1 MTAVQVVIL
10 AAGLGTRLG
19 LLSPKPLTL
28 LADGRSILQ
37 RQIDNI
43 RQGFGDDA
51 RVTLVVGYRMDLLME
66 AFPDALFAYNQ
77 RYRETNTAASLHK
90 ALHSSS
96 DGGVLWLN
104 GDVVFDAGIL
114 EVVRPWIEADQTF
127 VCVNTGPVAEEEVK
141 YTVDGDGCV
150 HTLSK
155 QVADGLGEAVG
166 INYISSRDKATLIAQ
181 LQRCGEQDYFERGI
195 EFAIAED
202 GMRVKAVDISSFFV
216 VEVDCLDDL
225 VRANTEV
232 IRTVTSAA

>member
-51 RVTLVVGYRMDLLME
+51 RVTLVVGYRMDLLIE

-77 RYRETNTAASLHK
+77 RYRETNTAASLLK

>member
-51 RVTLVVGYRMDLLME
+51 RVTLVVGYRMDLLIE

-77 RYRETNTAASLHK
+77 RYRETNTAASLLK

-127 VCVNTGPVAEEEVK
+127 VCVNTGPVADEEVK